1 MAIAYVLDSVD
12 GLSDELKAEY
22 TEKDGKFFLNLD
34 GTGEHF
40 VPRADYKKVNDESAA
55 RRQALSGWKKLGYD
69 SPEAALEA
77 FEANKAAVAK
87 AGEGNAIL
95 QQKQKEWDTERDSLT
110 AELNAARSSERSA
123 VVEERLTGALAKG
136 GATAEGLELL
146 PERFGN
152 RIKFE
157 TVGGK
162 RVVKIMMADGET
174 PMAGTGADGFATLDD
189 LVSEAKK
196 KFASL
201 FKGDGGGG
209 GGKPPTEGSGGG
221 RSGVTK
227 KSEFKSEKERGQW
240 VTKHGVAAYNA
251 LPD

>member
-34 GTGEHF
+34 GTGDHF
-40 VPRADYKKVNDESAA
+40 VPRADYKKVNEESAQ
-55 RRQALSGWKKLGYD
+55 RRQALAGWKKLGFD

-77 FEANKAAVAK
+77 FEQHKQLAAK
-87 AGEGNAIL
+87 AGDNNAIL
-95 QQKQKEWDTERDSLT
+95 KQKQTEWDTERSSLT
-110 AELNAARSSERSA
+110 AELNVARASERSA

-136 GATAEGLELL
+136 GATTEGLELL

-157 TVGGK
+157 TVSGK

-174 PMAGTGADGFATLDD
+174 PMAGSAADGSATLDD
-189 LVSEAKK
+189 LVAEAKK

-201 FKGDGGGG
+201 FKAEGGGG
-209 GGKPPTEGSGGG
+209 GGKPPTESGGG

-227 KSEFKSEKERGQW
+227 KSDFKTHKERNEW
-240 VTKHGVAAYNA
+240 VQKNGPAAYTA

>member
-1 MAIAYVLDSVD
+1 MAIAYVLDSVE

-22 TEKDGKFFLNLD
+22 TEKDGKFYLNLD
-34 GTGEHF
+34 GTSEHF
-40 VPRADYKKVNDESAA
+40 VPRGDFQKINNESAQ
-55 RRQALSGWKKLGYD
+55 RRQALAGWKKLGYET
-69 SPEAALEA
+69 PEAALEA
-77 FEANKAAVAK
+77 IQAQKTALEK
-87 AGEGNAIL
+87 AGDGNAIL
-95 QQKQKEWDTERDSLT
+95 KQKQTEWDNEKASLT
-110 AELNAARSSERSA
+110 AELNAARTSERSA

-174 PMAGTGADGFATLDD
+174 PMAGSAADGSATLDD
-189 LVSEAKK
+189 LVAEAKK

-201 FKGDGGGG
+201 FKAEGGGG
-209 GGKPPTEGSGGG
+209 GGKPPTEGGGG

-227 KSEFKSEKERGQW
+227 KSDFKTAKDRAAW
-240 VTKHGVAAYNA
+240 VDANGPEAYMK

>member
-12 GLSDELKAEY
+12 DLSDELKTEY
-22 TEKDGKFFLNLD
+22 TEKDGKFYLNLEGAND
-34 GTGEHF
+34 HF
-40 VPRADYKKVNDESAA
+40 VPRSDYKRVNDESAA
-55 RRQALSGWKKLGYD
+55 RRQALASWKKLGFD
-69 SPEAALEA
+69 TPEAALEA
-77 FEANKAAVAK
+77 FESHKQIAAQ
-87 AGEGNAIL
+87 AGDTNAIL
-95 QQKQKEWDTERDSLT
+95 KQKQTEWDTERAAMA
-110 AELNAARSSERSA
+110 AERDAARASERSA

-162 RVVKIMMADGET
+162 RVVKIMMVDGET
-174 PMAGTGADGFATLDD
+174 PMAGSASDGSATLDD
-189 LVSEAKK
+189 LVVEAKK

-201 FKGDGGGG
+201 FKGEGGGG
-209 GGKPPTEGSGGG
+209 GGKPPTEGNGGG

-227 KSEFKSEKERGQW
+227 KSDFKTAKERNEW
-240 VTKHGVAAYNA
+240 VSKNGPDAYMK

>member
-1 MAIAYVLDSVD
+1 MTINTQDLDALVKA
-12 GLSDELKAEY
+12 LRNCTSD
-22 TEKDGKFFLNLD
+22 FPN
-34 GTGEHF
+34 
-40 VPRADYKKVNDESAA
+40 
-55 RRQALSGWKKLGYD
+55 
-69 SPEAALEA
+69 EAADAIEA
-77 FEANKAAVAK
+77 
-87 AGEGNAIL
+87 
-95 QQKQKEWDTERDSLT
+95 LT
-110 AELNAARSSERSA
+110 AERDAARASERSA

-174 PMAGTGADGFATLDD
+174 PMAGSASDGSATLDD
-189 LVSEAKK
+189 LVVEAKK

-201 FKGDGGGG
+201 FKGEGGGG
-209 GGKPPTEGSGGG
+209 GGKSPTEGNGGG

-227 KSEFKSEKERGQW
+227 KSDFKNAKERNEW
-240 VTKHGVAAYNA
+240 VSKNGPDAYMK